1 MTVSDLSNTYSPGTG
16 GARQRRPTLLIA
28 DDDPVVRAA
37 LSAQLAREFDV
48 VAVAADA
55 AEAIAL
61 AAEHQPDAALLDVD
75 MPAGGA
81 QEAVPQIATC
91 SPGTCMVILS
101 GDEARQVV
109 IALLS
114 AGAMAYI
121 RKGLAVAEISRTL
134 TDTLAAK
141 GQEAERLGG

>member
-1 MTVSDLSNTYSPGTG
+1 MTVSDLSNTSSTGTG
-16 GARQRRPTLLIA
+16 GARPRCPTLLIA
-28 DDDPVVRAA
+28 DDDPVVRAT

>member
-1 MTVSDLSNTYSPGTG
+1 MTVSDLTNTYSSDAG
-16 GARQRRPTLLIA
+16 GGRARRPTLLIA
-28 DDDPVVRAA
+28 DDDPVIRAA

-81 QEAVPQIATC
+81 HEAVPQIATC
-91 SPGTCMVILS
+91 SPDTCMVILS
-101 GDEARQVV
+101 GDEARQLV
-109 IALLS
+109 IELLS
-114 AGAMAYI
+114 AGAIAYI
-121 RKGLAVAEISRTL
+121 RKGLTVAEISRTL
-134 TDTLAAK
+134 TDALAAK
-141 GQEAERLGG
+141 GKTPRG

>member
-1 MTVSDLSNTYSPGTG
+1 MTVSDLSNTSSPGTG
-16 GARQRRPTLLIA
+16 GARPSRPTLLIA

-61 AAEHQPDAALLDVD
+61 AAEHQPDAALIDVD

-91 SPGTCMVILS
+91 SPDTCMVILS

-141 GQEAERLGG
+141 GQTPRG